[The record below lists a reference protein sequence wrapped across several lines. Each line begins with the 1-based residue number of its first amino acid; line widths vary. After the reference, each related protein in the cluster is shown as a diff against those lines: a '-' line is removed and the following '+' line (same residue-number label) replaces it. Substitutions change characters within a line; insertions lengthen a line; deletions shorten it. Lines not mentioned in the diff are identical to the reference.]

1 MNERLFHEH
10 QCKAARNVSN
20 ILYAEVKKHEANRHL
35 IYIFDDDF
43 IAAAQERVAWQSFFM
58 LVVLKITKNWWVKN
72 T

>member
-58 LVVLKITKNWWVKN
+58 LVV
-72 T
+72 